1 MIIRIMSFLALFILL
16 GRDPAAA
23 DPNKWRADA
32 MAIPSIINTKYAYLD
47 RLSAE
52 KYTLSAKLAAEAEA
66 VHDEDSL
73 LSFAERALLLLHDHH
88 AITGSSFKNSWAV
101 VPSYSDLTVAHDGTD
116 YIVTDVRIDSPA
128 YAAAIKRGMKLTA
141 INGILMQRG
150 IADFWAELGIETVT
164 PDQAVFAV
172 NILAAGRR
180 DQHRRLAFDDELGTR
195 HDVVLSS
202 LYGSKPELP
211 PVTAH
216 SAVGGFYVIINN
228 SLGDDATIAAFDKV
242 MQSVKKDE
250 PIHIDLSNTPSGGN
264 TTVARAIMGWFVSK
278 PTGYQ
283 IHRSPEEERETSIP
297 RQWIEQV
304 LPRPGIMAH
313 TGPVVVIVGA
323 WTGSMGEGL
332 AIGLKAIGA
341 RVIGRPM
348 AKLLGSVEDIRLPNT
363 GLVIKLPT
371 EKLYSVDGI
380 LREDFI
386 PEPLS
391 VNIPGHK

>member
-1 MIIRIMSFLALFILL
+1 MIIRVMSFLVLFILI

-47 RLSAE
+47 RLSDGRYA
-52 KYTLSAKLAAEAEA
+52 LSARLAAEAEA

-141 INGILMQRG
+141 INGILTQHG
-150 IADFWAELGIETVT
+150 INDFWAELGIETIT

-180 DQHRRLAFDDELGTR
+180 DQNRRLAFDDELGTR

-202 LYGSKPELP
+202 LYGSKHVLP

-216 SAVGGFYVIINN
+216 SAVGGSYVIINN

-242 MQSVKKDE
+242 MQSVKNDE

-313 TGPVVVIVGA
+313 TGPVAVIVGA

-363 GLVIKLPT
+363 GLVIKIPT